1 MFDAFVRPKL
11 GLKYYVRIDVWC
23 QMQTK
28 FFIRYKTRIDATK
41 QNTQNYALM
50 WCTFGSEIERESER
64 MAEQRIKY
72 HKMEFIQTL

>member
-50 WCTFGSEIERESER
+50 
-64 MAEQRIKY
+64 
-72 HKMEFIQTL
+72 